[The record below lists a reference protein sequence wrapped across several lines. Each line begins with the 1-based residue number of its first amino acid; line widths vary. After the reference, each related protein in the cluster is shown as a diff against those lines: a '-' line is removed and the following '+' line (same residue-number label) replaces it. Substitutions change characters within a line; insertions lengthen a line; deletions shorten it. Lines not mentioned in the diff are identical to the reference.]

1 MPVANEPFDTII
13 MLPFKPKAL
22 TVTLC
27 MMSFGAS
34 HTVIAQSVLPHQQAE
49 VITQYTSPLS
59 AINFA
64 IPAQSADEAIIAFAN
79 QAELTVVFPFN
90 KVRHIFANEVSG
102 NYTPQVAIEKL
113 LAGTGLSAD
122 IVDNTRIKIVPAS
135 DSDENN
141 HLLGRLFNAITAQ
154 DDSLV
159 TVPDEQGSYDI
170 EYIEV
175 RGLRAR
181 VAQSVGIKRNAN
193 VIIDTI
199 QSVDMGKFPD
209 QNLAE
214 ALQRVSGVSID
225 RAEGEGQ
232 LVTVRGFGP
241 EFNRVLLNGRPM
253 ATDKLGREFSFD
265 TLASEIVSSVT
276 VHKQSQAT
284 MQSGGIGAT
293 IDVHT
298 AKPLSL
304 KGMRAAGSIK
314 MQYDTNSQQY
324 APSTSAMFSNTYLN
338 NSFGILASFT
348 QHKRRARLEE
358 AQIDGW
364 LVNTN
369 VPESELSDDVSTL
382 YVPRNYDQRVR
393 FDDRTR
399 TGSALVLQ
407 YRPNNKLELTADY
420 LGSTFDVETSA
431 TSMGHWFTS
440 SNLEDVTVD
449 ENGTAVAFSQNR
461 GHATDFHARTFN
473 RSSTLRSFG
482 FAANYI
488 ASDSVIVDADL
499 SYSMANV
506 DDNNGEGN
514 SLSLIGYLNRS
525 SFDHTQSNIL
535 PAISGFEQ
543 ANPR

>member
-1 MPVANEPFDTII
+1 MPVASEPFDTII

-22 TVTLC
+22 TVALC

-49 VITQYTSPLS
+49 VITQNTSPVS
-59 AINFA
+59 AIDFA

-181 VAQSVGIKRNAN
+181 VAQSVGIKHNAN

-298 AKPLSL
+298 AKPLSF

-348 QHKRRARLEE
+348 QHKRQARLEE

-382 YVPRNYDQRVR
+382 
-393 FDDRTR
+393 
-399 TGSALVLQ
+399 
-407 YRPNNKLELTADY
+407 
-420 LGSTFDVETSA
+420 
-431 TSMGHWFTS
+431 
-440 SNLEDVTVD
+440 
-449 ENGTAVAFSQNR
+449 
-461 GHATDFHARTFN
+461 
-473 RSSTLRSFG
+473 
-482 FAANYI
+482 
-488 ASDSVIVDADL
+488 
-499 SYSMANV
+499 
-506 DDNNGEGN
+506 
-514 SLSLIGYLNRS
+514 
-525 SFDHTQSNIL
+525 
-535 PAISGFEQ
+535 
-543 ANPR
+543 